1 MGGADQ
7 LGVAV
12 ITVEAVT
19 RDNRRSLASA
29 MSSRD
34 QTYKSL
40 ARNGVTMITAATVT
54 YASEQ
59 IDLARAAMDTASNET
74 AYESSKLR
82 LGDGSDMT
90 DIADQ
95 R

>member
-1 MGGADQ
+1 
-7 LGVAV
+7 
-12 ITVEAVT
+12 
-19 RDNRRSLASA
+19 

-40 ARNGVTMITAATVT
+40 ARNGVTMTTAATVT
-54 YASEQ
+54 YTYEQ
-59 IDLARAAMDTASNET
+59 IDQARAAMNTASNET
-74 AYESSKLR
+74 AFEGLETSSR
-82 LGDGSDMT
+82 RRHGNMT

>member
-19 RDNRRSLASA
+19 RNNRRSLTSV

-40 ARNGVTMITAATVT
+40 ARNGVTITTAAMVT
-54 YASEQ
+54 YASDQ
-59 IDLARAAMDTASNET
+59 IDQARAAMDTASNET

-82 LGDGSDMT
+82 LADGT
-90 DIADQ
+90 AI
-95 R
+95 